1 MTSGDPLQRIA
12 ASLQKHNS
20 IAIALPQQATKDA
33 VAAALALYYALKEM
47 GKNVSIASSSS
58 MDPDMQLDGQEVIG
72 NSISADGDTLV
83 ISLPYAQGG
92 VENIK
97 SRVINDRLEI
107 HITPEGEHER
117 VSKGDVDFGYTG
129 GSADAIVCIYA
140 PTFNSL
146 GSLYQ
151 DNLNMFN
158 SAEVINI
165 DRHFTNEDYGTINYV
180 DKKSPSMAQMINEL
194 FKIMKTQMTPQITTN
209 LYDGLVAATNNFT
222 AHSVN
227 ADTFRMA
234 AFLLDHGAVK
244 KPQFGTMRPPMNKPP
259 RSHNVFEPK
268 QPAEQPE
275 PPKQESKQL
284 KAPTKQENPQPK
296 FQEKGDKQQQG
307 TQEQKEQRGDIPEA
321 SKERIST
328 GNPEME
334 EPSMQETLKPQIFK
348 GGGLNK
354 G

>member
-12 ASLQKHNS
+12 ASLQNSNS

-33 VAAALALYYALKEM
+33 VAAALALYYALKDM
-47 GKNVSIASSSS
+47 GKSVSIASASSI
-58 MDPDMQLDGQEVIG
+58 DPDMRLDGQDIIG

-83 ISLPYAQGG
+83 ISLPYTQGG

-97 SRVINDRLEI
+97 SRVVNNRLEI

-117 VSKGDVDFGYTG
+117 VSKEQVEFGYTG
-129 GSADAIVCIYA
+129 GSADVIVCLYS
-140 PTFNSL
+140 PTLNSL

-151 DNLNMFN
+151 DNVDMFN
-158 SAEVINI
+158 SSEIINI
-165 DRHFTNEDYGTINYV
+165 DRHFTNEEYGIVNFV

-194 FKIMKTQMTPQITTN
+194 FKVMKTPMTSAITTH
-209 LYDGLVAATNNFT
+209 LYDGLIAATNNFT

-234 AFLLDHGAVK
+234 AFLLDQGAVK
-244 KPQFGTMRPPMNKPP
+244 KPHFGGVSTPISKPP

-268 QPAEQPE
+268 QESQKDTFIQKQSAPIVQEE
-275 PPKQESKQL
+275 PQSQ
-284 KAPTKQENPQPK
+284 
-296 FQEKGDKQQQG
+296 FQEKGDKQPEG
-307 TQEQKEQRGDIPEA
+307 TKEHKEQRGDIPA
-321 SKERIST
+321 ISKEHVTVRSR
-328 GNPEME
+328 EME
-334 EPSMQETLKPQIFK
+334 EPSIQETLKPQIFK
-348 GGGLNK
+348 SSGLNK